1 MRIRGVSLVS
11 ESSHAA
17 AGNKES
23 AAVSS
28 TTFRLFKLGRPYLGW
43 YILLC
48 ALAAVISLTTVGVA
62 EALRRIINSATNHNM
77 SGLTSA
83 TLFAVAIMFVDA
95 AANFLKSYLSG
106 VLEVKSTSRLQ
117 VSLLGRLLNVQM
129 KELDRYH
136 SADLISRINDSAS
149 AAQHGIN
156 QKTIDLFSNLLQIA
170 FLLTY
175 LLSLQFAL
183 TLGTIIICSLVPLVM
198 LPFTSR
204 LRSMHEQRQKIETA
218 QQMFIQDTV
227 QGAEVVR
234 AFSLAPRLHQQFAA
248 RVKQYFTIHIPLTR
262 LEAVGYNMPLVVIL
276 GGLLYVLSFGGY
288 LVIGGRL
295 DVGAVA
301 AFLICFEQI
310 SNPVSKLANLWT
322 ELQMS
327 LAQGKRMFEVL
338 DLPEEEANYEAAAL
352 NSRIEITEEPDP
364 EMISR
369 SDISFN
375 NVSFHY
381 DAAPVLNNVQLTIR
395 PGKVTALA
403 GPSGS
408 GKSTLLHLLLAAYE
422 PDEGVIRCGVHPLSR
437 IPLRLWRERIAYV
450 SQEPYLF
457 SGTFHENIAW
467 GRSGATTEEV
477 IQAAQRAGI
486 HEVIM
491 RTPLQY
497 ETTIGER
504 GLTLSGG
511 ERQRLSIAR
520 AFVREPKLLLLD
532 EPTAALDSHNE
543 ELIQQALRE
552 LMHDRT
558 TVVIAHRLS
567 TIRDADQIYFM
578 EAGSV
583 AETGTHQELMA
594 LEGKYF
600 KMVETSMKQNHDLL
614 EVREGLE

>member
-1 MRIRGVSLVS
+1 MR
-11 ESSHAA
+11 A
-17 AGNKES
+17 
-23 AAVSS
+23 
-28 TTFRLFKLGRPYLGW
+28 
-43 YILLC
+43 
-48 ALAAVISLTTVGVA
+48 AAVISLTTVGVA

-77 SGLTSA
+77 PGLTSA
-83 TLFAVAIMFVDA
+83 TLFAVVIMFVDA

-183 TLGTIIICSLVPLVM
+183 TLGTIIICSLFHSSCFPS
-198 LPFTSR
+198 LPGCAPCMSKDR
-204 LRSMHEQRQKIETA
+204 RSKPRSKCLFRIRW
-218 QQMFIQDTV
+218 
-227 QGAEVVR
+227 GAEVVR

-338 DLPEEEANYEAAAL
+338 DLPEEAANYEAAAL
-352 NSRIEITEEPDP
+352 NSRMEITEEPDP

-375 NVSFHY
+375 NVTFRY

-422 PDEGVIRCGVHPLSR
+422 PDEGVICCGAHPLSR

-467 GRSGATTEEV
+467 GKSGATTEEV

-497 ETTIGER
+497 ETTVGER